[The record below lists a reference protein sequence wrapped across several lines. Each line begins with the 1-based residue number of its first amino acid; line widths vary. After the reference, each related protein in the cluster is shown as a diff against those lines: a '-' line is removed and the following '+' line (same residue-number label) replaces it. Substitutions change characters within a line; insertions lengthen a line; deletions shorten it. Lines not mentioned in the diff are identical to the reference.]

1 MISKNKL
8 VFLMILG
15 LVSISSVSMVSAMTI
30 YGGAFSTGDDMDDL
44 TYASVDVGRSYAGDR
59 VIIQI
64 WYSRDGNTLNHGNYV
79 PVTVNSAGY
88 VNVRS
93 ADPYTYFPDHA
104 QINIFNTNYNLL
116 ASKEV
121 YLSPSQGIQTYGA
134 GDYDHS
140 YICS

>member
-1 MISKNKL
+1 MNSTKR
-8 VFLMILG
+8 ILI
-15 LVSISSVSMVSAMTI
+15 LLAIALIALSSMSFAAAMQI
-30 YGGAFSTGDDMDDL
+30 YGGAFSTNGGLDDL
-44 TYASVDVGRSYAGDR
+44 TYASVDVGREYGGDS

-79 PVTVNSAGY
+79 PVTVTSAGY

>member
-8 VFLMILG
+8 VFLMILA
-15 LVSISSVSMVSAMTI
+15 LVSISSISMVSAMTI
-30 YGGAFSTGDDMDDL
+30 YGGAFSTGGGLDDL
-44 TYASVDVGRSYAGDR
+44 TYASVDVGSSYAGDN

-79 PVTVNSAGY
+79 QKTVTPAGF

-93 ADPYTYFPDHA
+93 ADPYSYFPDHA

-121 YLSPSQGIQTYGA
+121 YLSPNKGIQTYGA

-140 YICS
+140 YICC

>member
-8 VFLMILG
+8 VFLMILA
-15 LVSISSVSMVSAMTI
+15 LVSISSISMVSAMTI
-30 YGGAFSTGDDMDDL
+30 YGGAFSTGGGLDDL
-44 TYASVDVGRSYAGDR
+44 TYASVDVGSSYAGDN

-79 PVTVNSAGY
+79 QKTVTPAGF

-93 ADPYTYFPDHA
+93 ADPYSYFPDHA

-121 YLSPSQGIQTYGA
+121 YLSPSKGIQTYGA

-140 YICS
+140 YICC

>member
-30 YGGAFSTGDDMDDL
+30 YGGAFSTGGGLDDL
-44 TYASVDVGRSYAGDR
+44 TYASVDVGSSYAGDN

-79 PVTVNSAGY
+79 QKTVTPAGF

-93 ADPYTYFPDHA
+93 ADPYSYFPDHA

-121 YLSPSQGIQTYGA
+121 YLSPSKGIQTYGA

-140 YICS
+140 YICC

>member
-1 MISKNKL
+1 M
-8 VFLMILG
+8 VFLMILA
-15 LVSISSVSMVSAMTI
+15 LVSISSISMVSAMTI
-30 YGGAFSTGDDMDDL
+30 YGGAFSTGGGLDDL
-44 TYASVDVGRSYAGDR
+44 TYASVDVGSSYAGDN

-79 PVTVNSAGY
+79 QKTVTPAGF

-93 ADPYTYFPDHA
+93 ADPYSYFPDHA

-121 YLSPSQGIQTYGA
+121 YLSPSKGIQTYGA

-140 YICS
+140 YICC

>member
-1 MISKNKL
+1 
-8 VFLMILG
+8 MILA
-15 LVSISSVSMVSAMTI
+15 LVSISSISMVSAMTI
-30 YGGAFSTGDDMDDL
+30 YGGAFSTGGGLDDL
-44 TYASVDVGRSYAGDR
+44 TYASVDVGSSYAGDN

-79 PVTVNSAGY
+79 QKTVTPAGF

-93 ADPYTYFPDHA
+93 ADPYSYFPDHA

-121 YLSPSQGIQTYGA
+121 YLSPSKGIQTYGA

-140 YICS
+140 YICC